1 MKKLAFLVLLI
12 VTVLSGTLV
21 GKAIASNGFDAYSM
35 TTHKIENGNLT
46 NKVTDL
52 ISFTSQ
58 NIENE
63 KNNDSKLVS
72 INNVS
77 DNVIDSS
84 LSTDEEIL
92 QELSRYKDLEN
103 TYLMQP
109 GWTSIT
115 FDQYDLLPLN
125 SPKPLPSQYRKEFWS
140 HFDGNQKVTEQVDY
154 LISSETGKVP
164 LGVFVNGELTS
175 LWNDGQKV
183 KKDPYTPA
191 YDLYLVS
198 SIQTLVESNSP
209 LELSFKQE
217 ILANQSVSLIEL
229 RTQFSTTDKQW
240 INIQL
245 DKPVWGQY
253 EKFTFN
259 SQTGLLLKYEHY
271 YVLDD
276 MSLVLSSV
284 TDNFEYSVAS
294 EAPSDVTNLIAT
306 GGK

>member
-125 SPKPLPSQYRKEFWS
+125 SPKPLPSQYRKEIWS

>member
-77 DNVIDSS
+77 DNVINSS
-84 LSTDEEIL
+84 PSTDEEIL

>member
-1 MKKLAFLVLLI
+1 
-12 VTVLSGTLV
+12 
-21 GKAIASNGFDAYSM
+21 
-35 TTHKIENGNLT
+35 
-46 NKVTDL
+46 
-52 ISFTSQ
+52 
-58 NIENE
+58 
-63 KNNDSKLVS
+63 
-72 INNVS
+72 
-77 DNVIDSS
+77 
-84 LSTDEEIL
+84 
-92 QELSRYKDLEN
+92 
-103 TYLMQP
+103 MQP

-294 EAPSDVTNLIAT
+294 EPPSDVTNLIAT

>member
-125 SPKPLPSQYRKEFWS
+125 SPKPLPSQYRKEVWS

>member
-1 MKKLAFLVLLI
+1 MKKLSFLVLLI
-12 VTVLSGTLV
+12 ITVLSGTFV
-21 GKAIASNGFDAYSM
+21 GKAIAASGLAAY
-35 TTHKIENGNLT
+35 TAATRKIENKNST
-46 NKVTDL
+46 NKVADL
-52 ISFTSQ
+52 VSFPLK
-58 NIENE
+58 NIEIE
-63 KNNDSKLVS
+63 KNIDSKLVS
-72 INNVS
+72 IDNVR
-77 DNVIDSS
+77 DHVIDSS
-84 LSTDEEIL
+84 PSTNEEIL

-109 GWTSIT
+109 GWTSIK
-115 FDQYDLLPLN
+115 FDQYDFLPLN
-125 SPKPLPSQYRKEFWS
+125 SPKPLPSQYQKEFWS

-154 LISSETGKVP
+154 LISSETGKIP

-253 EKFTFN
+253 EKFTFD

-294 EAPSDVTNLIAT
+294 EAPSDVTNLLAT